1 MTWFQ
6 SEIDCVRQWGHD
18 QGFLCA
24 LLALQPGRDCLCFV
38 EKEKMLK
45 SSLFSPHL
53 RKKYNFPILEFY
65 FCSLP
70 GGEQGGGI

>member
-6 SEIDCVRQWGHD
+6 SEIDCVRQWGHEEQWGHD

-45 SSLFSPHL
+45 WSLFSPHL
-53 RKKYNFPILEFY
+53 RKKSNFPILEFY
-65 FCSLP
+65 FVPSRW
-70 GGEQGGGI
+70 